1 MRVFLFLFVLLA
13 PPVGAMTPT
22 APITD
27 KQSCMSHLRHAIRTA
42 EFHSTGDGPSIANS
56 QKGYLADVNDREKAD
71 EIIEAYREI
80 GRQYEKIANTLLR
93 LCDSYE

>member
-1 MRVFLFLFVLLA
+1 
-13 PPVGAMTPT
+13 
-22 APITD
+22 
-27 KQSCMSHLRHAIRTA
+27 MSHLRHAIKTS
-42 EFHSTGDGPSIANS
+42 EFHSTGDGPSIANN
-56 QKGYLADVNDREKAD
+56 QKSYLAEVHDREKAA